1 MPCGSNPT
9 TGFILHMK
17 NEDITEINTSV
28 ETAMKTVIACGAG
41 STQFIPENFFD
52 SNFHKPGS

>member
-1 MPCGSNPT
+1 
-9 TGFILHMK
+9 MK

-52 SNFHKPGS
+52 SNFHKPGN